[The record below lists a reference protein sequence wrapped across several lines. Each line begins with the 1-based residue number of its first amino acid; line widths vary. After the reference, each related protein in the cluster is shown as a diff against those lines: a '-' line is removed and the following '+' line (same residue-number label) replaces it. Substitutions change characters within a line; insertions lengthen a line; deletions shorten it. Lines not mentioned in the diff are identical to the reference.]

1 MKTEEKIIQCKFCQS
16 FFVVS
21 LDIDAYEKWKN
32 DEGLIQDLMPDMKL
46 EERELIISQICSDC
60 FDALFGGELDEQ

>member
-46 EERELIISQICSDC
+46 EERELLVSQICSDC